1 LTDAAVAQSDD
12 RLARSAGGD
21 HSAFAEIVREYQSM
35 VFSLAYHFLRDR
47 AVAEELA
54 QEVFLALHQ
63 RLGEIQSG
71 AHLVYWLRRV
81 ATNRSID
88 QLRRQKAR
96 PQISLEEVIEPP
108 SVSSAAQCSDPILSR
123 KLASIVATLPEK
135 ARMVVVLRYQED
147 LEPSE
152 ISDILGMPLN
162 TVKSHLRR
170 SLSILREKLSRCTGG
185 AQV

>member
-1 LTDAAVAQSDD
+1 MTDAAVAQSDD

-47 AVAEELA
+47 AVAEELS

-81 ATNRSID
+81 TTNRSID

-96 PQISLEEVIEPP
+96 PQISLEEVLEPP
-108 SVSSAAQCSDPILSR
+108 SVGSAAQASDPILSS
-123 KLASIVATLPEK
+123 KLASDRCHSAGESANGCQFLDIRK
-135 ARMVVVLRYQED
+135 
-147 LEPSE
+147 
-152 ISDILGMPLN
+152 ISSHQ
-162 TVKSHLRR
+162 KSLIFSVCR
-170 SLSILREKLSRCTGG
+170 
-185 AQV
+185 